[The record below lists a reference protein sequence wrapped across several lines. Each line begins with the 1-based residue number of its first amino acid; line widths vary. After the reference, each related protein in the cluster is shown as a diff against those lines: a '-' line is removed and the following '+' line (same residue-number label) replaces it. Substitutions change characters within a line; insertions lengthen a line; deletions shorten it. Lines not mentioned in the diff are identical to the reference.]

1 MKCPSCKNPLREKS
15 AGGMTLDVCY
25 GGCGGIWFD
34 AAELERVS
42 ASAATTLHTIW
53 QVPVSNVKLTEPR
66 WCPRCPDLVLE
77 RKWFSDLKQVEI
89 DQCSKCGGIWL
100 DAGEFSRI
108 YDEIKG
114 AKVTSPLWAV
124 AMAEAAKIVEEK
136 PAEETPEER
145 NPDAGDGSR

>member
-1 MKCPSCKNPLREKS
+1 MPILQESAARKG

-34 AAELERVS
+34 ASELERVS
-42 ASAATTLHTIW
+42 ARAATTLHTIW
-53 QVPVSNVKLTEPR
+53 NVPVSNVKLTEPR
-66 WCPRCPDLVLE
+66 WCPRCPELVLE

-89 DQCSKCGGIWL
+89 DQCPKCGGIWL

-114 AKVTSPLWAV
+114 AKVTTPLWGL
-124 AMAEAAKIVEEK
+124 AMAEAAKVVEDK
-136 PAEETPEER
+136 PAE
-145 NPDAGDGSR
+145 AGKPQAPNV